1 MSLPIKLLLFRFW
14 LSWRSQSL
22 LRWRQ
27 RLKCRCAIPAAE
39 TDRSCVPRLSAW
51 ALFFH
56 CRERTRLCTALMTGI
71 NFLTQDHFY
80 PSHLWNMS
88 DRIRTWEGSLQAC
101 AIMQGNSFLSGVY
114 FSVMSFRWS
123 LWERLCEDENIITF
137 QFVLQLKVLN
147 CSPVAR
153 MKCQHLTLLQTADVF
168 TCFRITCTKCV
179 MSYAHYV
186 FMIQLSCEAVKR
198 MLVELQGTRCKRG
211 VVLLLRKQIVFLVN
225 PWTISSHGDDIECL
239 FFYKTSRHL

>member
-56 CRERTRLCTALMTGI
+56 CRERTSLCTALMTGI

-114 FSVMSFRWS
+114 FSVMSLRRS
-123 LWERLCEDENIITF
+123 LWERLWGWKHNNFSVRPAAQSLKLQPGRQDEMSA
-137 QFVLQLKVLN
+137 LN
-147 CSPVAR
+147 ASANR
-153 MKCQHLTLLQTADVF
+153 W
-168 TCFRITCTKCV
+168 CV
-179 MSYAHYV
+179 HM
-186 FMIQLSCEAVKR
+186 F
-198 MLVELQGTRCKRG
+198 
-211 VVLLLRKQIVFLVN
+211 
-225 PWTISSHGDDIECL
+225 
-239 FFYKTSRHL
+239 